1 MLALVLEEQHTKAVI
16 SLMDRWV
23 DEGVE
28 LHAPLLA
35 QYEVANVLTRKRGR
49 KEITAAKADTAL
61 AAIERLVVTFDVTP
75 DNTRALEISE
85 EMQRHKAYDTFYVE
99 LAERLGA
106 DLWTLDQGLARNPRN
121 RGQVMLIE

>member
-16 SLMDRWV
+16 SAMDRWV
-23 DEGVE
+23 DEGIE

-61 AAIERLVVTFDVTP
+61 ARSSA
-75 DNTRALEISE
+75 S
-85 EMQRHKAYDTFYVE
+85 
-99 LAERLGA
+99 
-106 DLWTLDQGLARNPRN
+106 W
-121 RGQVMLIE
+121 